1 MRHKDNPATLIAEIG
16 HALLLEHHRLCLQSN
31 SMEDVFRNR
40 IVGSPRFSLV
50 YHFRNRTACPNI

>member
-16 HALLLEHHRLCLQSN
+16 HALLLEHNRLCLQSN

-40 IVGSPRFSLV
+40 IVGSPRFSL
-50 YHFRNRTACPNI
+50 A